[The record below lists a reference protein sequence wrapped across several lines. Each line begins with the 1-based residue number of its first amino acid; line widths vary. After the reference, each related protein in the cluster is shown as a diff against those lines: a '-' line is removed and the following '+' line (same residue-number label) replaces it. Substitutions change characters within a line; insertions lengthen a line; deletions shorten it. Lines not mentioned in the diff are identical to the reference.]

1 MPHGPSWTSGDV
13 GRTLEQEGPKSIRK
27 VNILRGQTYL
37 TSKLRSVDWVRATV
51 RAQQFEKE
59 MPPDSG
65 KWLNAC
71 GGPTR
76 ERKLLGTQSEVDKL
90 GVATTDLRL
99 LPVRHISAGISI
111 RHSRICP
118 LGDNV
123 PRQTCAGGVIMQIRS
138 PASNAVLQIYWTLIF
153 VVFLLLGAANAQ
165 QPLPDSPSPKT
176 QTKQSQPSVVIAKT
190 QAKAVSEN
198 GWPRTFASGTHTF
211 TVYPPQ
217 VDKWSEN
224 LLDLY
229 CAVELKEGKESA
241 PKYGVVWFQARTEV
255 DKVNRLVTLDQ
266 AKLTKVKFPVAQ
278 DKEPELTALLEK
290 KLPGATKT
298 ISLDRLESE
307 VEADNELVKGVD
319 VKNDPPKVIIASKPS
334 LQVLIDGMPQMR
346 EVPGTKLLRVIN
358 TRSIILYET
367 DKQLYFLRVQDWW
380 LQTKKLEGSWEY
392 AKKLPDDMK
401 TAEEFIVSQNQVQ
414 KPEGEGIKD
423 QPSLKEAGKKAEI
436 PTVYVVYEPAELI
449 ETKGAPKYTVIA
461 GTGLEYVANTT
472 GSIFRLGG
480 EYYILI
486 SGRWFKGASLDGPWS
501 FVSVTE
507 MPTDF
512 ARIPTDDP
520 KATVLASVPGTSQSK
535 ESLIANSIPQTATIT
550 RSEAKITV
558 KYDGEAKFEPIEG
571 TPMSYAGNTS
581 AAVIKMSDEDYY
593 CVEAGVWFKG
603 RSPQGPWI
611 VADAVPAQIYD
622 IPPSS
627 PLYYVTYA
635 KIYGSTPDVV
645 YVGYTPGY
653 YGTVVSSST
662 MTVVYGT
669 GWYYPPYISPTAWY
683 GWPYTYGVGAGFT
696 YSDDAGWSFG
706 FGYGYGYY
714 PWYYPWWGPWG
725 YYGCCWYPY
734 YGWGAWGGA
743 VVANVYGVWGNTAYS
758 RTGAAWANPYTGN
771 YGAATRGAYYNTQTG
786 RSTVAGRGYNTNIY
800 TGNTY
805 GYRGGVTY
813 NPNTGIVAGGGAGYV
828 GNIYTGQGA
837 ANRGGFIYNT
847 NTNTGIAAGKNNVYA
862 GKDGTVYRY
871 NKDSGNWSVNN
882 GNGWQTVDKPQPK
895 LQKQQEMRNRGAQR
909 TQNFNSMRGSRGAR
923 MGGGRR
929 R

>member
-1 MPHGPSWTSGDV
+1 
-13 GRTLEQEGPKSIRK
+13 
-27 VNILRGQTYL
+27 
-37 TSKLRSVDWVRATV
+37 
-51 RAQQFEKE
+51 
-59 MPPDSG
+59 
-65 KWLNAC
+65 
-71 GGPTR
+71 
-76 ERKLLGTQSEVDKL
+76 
-90 GVATTDLRL
+90 
-99 LPVRHISAGISI
+99 
-111 RHSRICP
+111 
-118 LGDNV
+118 
-123 PRQTCAGGVIMQIRS
+123 MQIRS

-414 KPEGEGIKD
+414 NPEGEGIKD